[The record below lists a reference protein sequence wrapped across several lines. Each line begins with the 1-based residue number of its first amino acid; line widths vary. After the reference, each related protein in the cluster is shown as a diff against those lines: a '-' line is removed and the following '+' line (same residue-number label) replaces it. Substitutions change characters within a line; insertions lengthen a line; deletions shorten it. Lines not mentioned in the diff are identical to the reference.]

1 MLRSQN
7 LRRTKG
13 ALMPLSRIIGIVM
26 LVIGVVLLIFGFQAT
41 DTVGEDLH
49 EAVTGRYTDTTMWYL
64 IGGGALGLLGLLLTI
79 FAPKTPR
86 G

>member
-1 MLRSQN
+1 
-7 LRRTKG
+7 
-13 ALMPLSRIIGIVM
+13 MPLSRIIGIVL

-41 DTVGEDLH
+41 DTIGEDLH
-49 EAVTGRYTDTTMWYL
+49 ETFTGRYTDKTMWYL
-64 IGGGALGLLGLLLTI
+64 IGGGALGLLGLLLAI